1 MKKNIQIHLHCS
13 LDPQGLAPIVSSL
26 TIKSCMFLQNQLLA
40 HQTGYHCHLQPRQL
54 VVLSPVLIRL
64 RKNLD
69 SLELLYDLSC
79 LCLHRQIPQGL
90 GTQKAERCGFL
101 FGELLRGAWKDFK
114 A

>member
-1 MKKNIQIHLHCS
+1 MKKHIQIHLHCS

-90 GTQKAERCGFL
+90 GTQKG
-101 FGELLRGAWKDFK
+101 
-114 A
+114 

>member
-1 MKKNIQIHLHCS
+1 
-13 LDPQGLAPIVSSL
+13 
-26 TIKSCMFLQNQLLA
+26 MFLQNQLLA

-90 GTQKAERCGFL
+90 GTQKG
-101 FGELLRGAWKDFK
+101 
-114 A
+114 